1 MNRIHGKESAR
12 CEISCK
18 KIAYFKINLLE
29 FVKLLLNI
37 GPAFP
42 IGTLKVKTTKIYKYT
57 NILLAECEVRAA
69 SYGPSFFL
77 SFMAQAR
84 SARAMKTRK
93 EKTRIHNLP
102 YGLSKRG

>member
-42 IGTLKVKTTKIYKYT
+42 IGTLKVKTTKIYKYIPL
-57 NILLAECEVRAA
+57 NSQVR
-69 SYGPSFFL
+69 GPYAGKLWTELFYL
-77 SFMAQAR
+77 HFMTQGR
-84 SARAMKTRK
+84 NARAMKTRK
-93 EKTRIHNLP
+93 D
-102 YGLSKRG
+102 